1 MNAIT
6 RALEQMGGYV
16 LFLGGL
22 LGHVPRLP
30 HRRAEILRQM
40 RRVGWDSLLL
50 IGITSAFTGLVT
62 AVQASY
68 QTSGYIPR
76 SLIGVLVGKSTMI
89 ELAPVL
95 TALVLSGRVGAS
107 IAAEIGTMK
116 VSEQIDALKTM
127 AIDPVDFLYLP
138 RVIAGLIMAPL
149 LTVFSNFIG
158 ILSAFV
164 ISRYHYGLSGHIFF
178 FNMRDF
184 FDPPDLWGGMVK
196 AVFFGGIITSM
207 GCYIGLQTENGAEG
221 VGRSATLTVVYASIL
236 ILLMDF
242 LVASVLFGDFK

>member
-1 MNAIT
+1 
-6 RALEQMGGYV
+6 
-16 LFLGGL
+16 
-22 LGHVPRLP
+22 VPRLP

-164 ISRYHYGLSGHIFF
+164 ISRYHYGLSGHILLQLA
-178 FNMRDF
+178 DF
-184 FDPPDLWGGMVK
+184 FDPPDRGAHGKGGVLWRH
-196 AVFFGGIITSM
+196 ITIH
-207 GCYIGLQTENGAEG
+207 G
-221 VGRSATLTVVYASIL
+221 
-236 ILLMDF
+236 
-242 LVASVLFGDFK
+242 